1 MWEKWKEGRVLE
13 VVDSSL
19 NFSSESEVLR
29 CIQVGFLC
37 LQEKE
42 KDRPNMLSIV
52 FMLGNETPM
61 LTPIACILFWEMK
74 LFWSSAHIYQL
85 DSLLVNKW
93 GHNDRYGSLIIN
105 ICMRNIKPFDQV
117 LQPFVTIIWLSK
129 FYEFEV
135 KHFQMSLNGQ

>member
-1 MWEKWKEGRVLE
+1 MWKEGRVLE
-13 VVDSSL
+13 VIDSSL

-61 LTPIACILFWEMK
+61 LSPI
-74 LFWSSAHIYQL
+74 
-85 DSLLVNKW
+85 
-93 GHNDRYGSLIIN
+93 
-105 ICMRNIKPFDQV
+105 
-117 LQPFVTIIWLSK
+117 
-129 FYEFEV
+129 
-135 KHFQMSLNGQ
+135 